1 MLIITC
7 HWKSWT
13 TQLSKF
19 YRRILSALVFLDS
32 KWNII
37 PDELV
42 KNLEKTYLNL
52 YFTAESLLIII

>member
-1 MLIITC
+1 MLIIIC

-32 KWNII
+32 KWNTL
-37 PDELV
+37 PELV
-42 KNLEKTYLNL
+42 KNLEMTYLNL
-52 YFTAESLLIII
+52 CFTAKSLLIII